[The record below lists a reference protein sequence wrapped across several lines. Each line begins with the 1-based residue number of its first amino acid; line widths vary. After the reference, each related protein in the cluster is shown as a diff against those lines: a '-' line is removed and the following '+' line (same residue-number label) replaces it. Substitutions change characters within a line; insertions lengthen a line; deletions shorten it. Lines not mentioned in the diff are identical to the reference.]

1 MVQIQKGLG
10 ANTTVSASYVGGRGT
25 NLINYENVNTPA
37 YQAGWASES
46 IYNAARPS
54 PRFGDVRLIRHGL
67 NSFYGP
73 AHILFDIALDVGE
86 GEVVALLGRN
96 GAGKSTTMKA
106 IMGLAPARR
115 GKVTLR
121 GKVVSGLKPHHI
133 ARAGLGFVPED
144 RQIFPEHTVEDN
156 LVIGA
161 KKGPDGED
169 EWSIRRVYDVFPL
182 LEPLRH
188 RIAGRLSGGEQQMLA
203 IARTLMGNP
212 ALLLLDEPSEGLA
225 PIIVQRIGELLR
237 QLRGT
242 GATVLIAEQNMHFC
256 LGLASHA
263 TVIDKGQIVYTSGI
277 EELKAN
283 DNIRQRYLA
292 L

>member
-1 MVQIQKGLG
+1 LKLHYGRSFFGLS
-10 ANTTVSASYVGGRGT
+10 VWRGET
-25 NLINYENVNTPA
+25 M
-37 YQAGWASES
+37 
-46 IYNAARPS
+46 
-54 PRFGDVRLIRHGL
+54 
-67 NSFYGP
+67 
-73 AHILFDIALDVGE
+73 
-86 GEVVALLGRN
+86 ALLGRN

-106 IMGLAPARR
+106 IMGLAPAKR
-115 GKVTLR
+115 GRVTLDGR
-121 GKVVSGLKPHHI
+121 VVSGLKPYHI

-144 RQIFPEHTVEDN
+144 RQIFPDHSVEDN
-156 LVIGA
+156 LIIGQ
-161 KKGPDGED
+161 KKGANGED
-169 EWSIRRVYDVFPL
+169 DWSIKRVYEVFPL
-182 LEPLRH
+182 LAPLRD

-263 TVIDKGQIVYTSGI
+263 TVIDKGRIVYTAGI
-277 EELKAN
+277 DELRAN
-283 DNIRQRYLA
+283 DSIRQRYLA